1 MGKAIVVNNKM
12 QKNYTYT
19 VENNPKDTEDFYKDF
34 KPELTPKEMLTLGM
48 MGGKYFN
55 DVADT
60 NEYPKEWFKDAK
72 LSGIDKPYNKELNYY
87 KVKCGSSLKQWKEN
101 GWIDKHDK
109 RGWIEWY
116 LRFMNNRRI
125 PEIDKIQIVRWKNAE
140 RFIKSAVSH
149 HKKTGTWSKAL
160 LQTALHWGY
169 DPRKYLKMKG

>member
-101 GWIDKHDK
+101 GWIDKHDN
-109 RGWIEWY
+109 
-116 LRFMNNRRI
+116 L
-125 PEIDKIQIVRWKNAE
+125 
-140 RFIKSAVSH
+140 
-149 HKKTGTWSKAL
+149 
-160 LQTALHWGY
+160 
-169 DPRKYLKMKG
+169 